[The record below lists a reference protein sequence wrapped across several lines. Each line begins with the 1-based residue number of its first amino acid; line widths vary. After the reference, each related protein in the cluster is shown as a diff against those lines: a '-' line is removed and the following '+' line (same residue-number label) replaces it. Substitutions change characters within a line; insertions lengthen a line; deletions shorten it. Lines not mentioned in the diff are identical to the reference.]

1 MTFLRVKFDPLFMLR
16 EAWIKLVAFETLGP
30 GVHGNSNDSNFCL
43 HNGQNSSPKVTN
55 PLPKLCYSYEKR
67 HGRNRPRITDYIE

>member
-16 EAWIKLVAFETLGP
+16 EAWIKLVVFETLDP
-30 GVHGNSNDSNFCL
+30 GLDGNKYDSNFCL
-43 HNGQNSSPKVTN
+43 YIGQNSSPKVTN

-67 HGRNRPRITDYIE
+67 HGKNQLRITNYVE